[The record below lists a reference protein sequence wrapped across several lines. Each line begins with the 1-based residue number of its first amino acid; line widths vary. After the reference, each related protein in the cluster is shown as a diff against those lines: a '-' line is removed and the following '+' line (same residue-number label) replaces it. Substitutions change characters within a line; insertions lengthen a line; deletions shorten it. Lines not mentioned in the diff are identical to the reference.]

1 MIAVECF
8 PDEML
13 VRSLGIPVARVR
25 HSRGSGNVLNDLLR
39 GHAELGV
46 IDEDPG
52 KTRPADICRF
62 VEKARQGNV
71 ILMTG
76 GKDADGRLVMICPRL
91 EEWLLSRAK
100 AAGVNPGDYGLP
112 NTTKALRRLGRY
124 ERRPKFRAFLDALLA
139 ADAEM
144 QALKKWLAG

>member
-8 PDEML
+8 PDEIL
-13 VRSLGIPVARVR
+13 LRSLGIPVARVR

-39 GHAELGV
+39 GHAVLGV

-52 KTRPADICRF
+52 KTRPSEIRRFQQKECQGDI
-62 VEKARQGNV
+62 

-76 GKDADGRLVMICPRL
+76 GRDEGARLLMIRPRL
-91 EEWLLSRAK
+91 EEWLLARAN
-100 AAGVNPGDYGLP
+100 ASGVNPGDYGLP
-112 NTTKALRRLGRY
+112 NTSKALRKLGRY
-124 ERRPKFRAFLDALLA
+124 ERRPKFRAFLEALLD

-144 QALKKWLAG
+144 QTLKKWLEG

>member
-8 PDEML
+8 PDEVL
-13 VRSLGIPVARVR
+13 VRSLGVPVARVR

-39 GHAELGV
+39 GHAALGV

-52 KTRPADICRF
+52 KTRPADIGRF
-62 VEKARQGNV
+62 VEKERHGSV
-71 ILMTG
+71 VLMTG
-76 GKDADGRLVMICPRL
+76 GKHAGGRLVMICPRL
-91 EEWLLSRAK
+91 EEWLLARAK

-112 NTTKALRRLGRY
+112 ATTKALRKLGRY

>member
-8 PDEML
+8 PDELL

-39 GHAELGV
+39 GHAVLGV

-52 KTRPADICRF
+52 KTRPADISRF
-62 VEKARQGNV
+62 VEKERQGSV
-71 ILMTG
+71 VLMTS
-76 GKDADGRLVMICPRL
+76 GKDAGGRLVMICPRL
-91 EEWLLSRAK
+91 EEWLLARAK

-112 NTTKALRRLGRY
+112 ATTKALRKLGRY
-124 ERRPKFRAFLDALLA
+124 ERRPKFRPFLEALLA

-144 QALKKWLAG
+144 QTLKRWISN